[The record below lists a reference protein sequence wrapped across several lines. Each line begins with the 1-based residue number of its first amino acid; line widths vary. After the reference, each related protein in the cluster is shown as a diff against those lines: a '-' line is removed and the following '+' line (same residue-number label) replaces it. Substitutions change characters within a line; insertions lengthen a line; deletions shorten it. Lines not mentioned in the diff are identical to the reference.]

1 MGARSVRWT
10 RAIGAIGAIAGLF
23 GCGSSV
29 VVNEGSGGQGG
40 GTGGAGGVPGT
51 GGGVPG
57 TGGAGGQGGT
67 VGEGGAGGAI
77 GQGGAGGGMPLC
89 EPGSVTTCYSGPA
102 GTAGVGPCKPGKM
115 SCLPDGSGYSPCMG
129 EVLPMAEVCA
139 TETDE
144 NCLGAAP
151 ECGVGL
157 WSVRAGDAAAQQAND
172 VALGPGGEVLVA
184 GYFQGSMDLGGAQS
198 SAGGFDAFVARL
210 DPAGQPL
217 WSLSFGNGEA
227 QEARAV
233 AVDGAGNAIV
243 VGSFMGT
250 VDFGGGP
257 LTSAGNYDIFVLK
270 LDPAGKHLGSARFG
284 DAAEQRALDV
294 AVDGGGNAY
303 FTGWAA
309 GAVDFG
315 GGALPG
321 GGGLDVFVASLDGA
335 LGYRF
340 GKRYGDGPDQR
351 GYGIA
356 VDADGRVLVIGT
368 FDGKVDLGGGP
379 LATAGKGD
387 VLVAAL
393 DSNGNHLFS
402 KRFGNAEEQSG
413 QGIAVAPDGR
423 VVLTGFF
430 SGSIDFG
437 GGALVSGGSIDGFV
451 VGLGATGE
459 HQWSKRFGGLGTQFG
474 FGVAVDA
481 AGEAFVAGTFQ
492 NTIDLGGGPLASEG
506 SYDVVAANLGPGGEH
521 RWSRRFGDALD
532 QRGVSI
538 AAGGSPERV
547 LLAGWFQGGIDFG
560 GGVMDSA
567 GGYDLFIASLAP

>member
-29 VVNEGSGGQGG
+29 VVNEGAGGQGNG
-40 GTGGAGGVPGT
+40 AGGAGGVPGTGGGIPGT

-57 TGGAGGQGGT
+57 TGGAGGEGGT
-67 VGEGGAGGAI
+67 V
-77 GQGGAGGGMPLC
+77 GQGGAGGGVPLC
-89 EPGSVTTCYSGPA
+89 EPGSVMSCYSGPA
-102 GTAGVGPCKPGKM
+102 ETAGVGQCAPGKM
-115 SCLPDGSGYSPCMG
+115 SCLPDGSGYGPCMG
-129 EVLPMAEVCA
+129 EVLPMPEMCA
-139 TETDE
+139 TEADE
-144 NCLGAAP
+144 NCLGALP

-172 VALGPGGEVLVA
+172 VAMGPAGEVLVA
-184 GYFQGSMDLGGAQS
+184 GFYQGSMDLAGPQT
-198 SAGGFDAFVARL
+198 SAGGFDAFVTKL
-210 DPAGQPL
+210 DPSGKPL
-217 WSLSFGNGEA
+217 WSRSFGNGEA

-233 AVDGAGNAIV
+233 AVDGAGNVIV
-243 VGSFMGT
+243 VGAFMGT

-257 LTSAGNYDIFVLK
+257 LTSAGGYDIFVLK
-270 LDPAGKHLGSARFG
+270 LDPSGKHLASARFG

-294 AVDGGGNAY
+294 AVDAGGNVY
-303 FTGWAA
+303 LTGWA
-309 GAVDFG
+309 GGTVDFG

-321 GGGLDVFVASLDGA
+321 GGALDVFVASLDGG
-335 LGYRF
+335 LGHRF

-356 VDADGRVLVIGT
+356 VDAKGRVLVIGT

-379 LATAGKGD
+379 LASAGKGD

-393 DSNGNHLFS
+393 DENGNHLFS
-402 KRFGNAEEQSG
+402 ERFGNAEDQSG

-430 SGSIDFG
+430 AGSIDFG
-437 GGALVSGGSIDGFV
+437 GGALVSGGSTDGFV

-459 HQWSKRFGGLGTQFG
+459 YQWSRQFGDLGTQFG
-474 FGVAVDA
+474 FGVAVDP
-481 AGEAFVAGTFQ
+481 AGDAFVAGTFQ
-492 NTIDLGGGPLASEG
+492 NTVHFGGGPLASAG
-506 SYDVVAANLGPGGEH
+506 SYDVVAAKLGPDGSH
-521 RWSRRFGDALD
+521 RWSRRYGDALD
-532 QRGVSI
+532 QRGVTI
-538 AAGGSPERV
+538 AVGGSPGRV

-560 GGVMDSA
+560 SGVMDSA
-567 GGYDLFIASLAP
+567 GGYDLFIAALAP